1 MSCCLMFVN
10 QCQSPLWPNLTID
23 LEANFPKSANRQFD
37 TELWRSKSGNNN
49 FHCFTQWDSKLF
61 LLQQQFLQPERI
73 CWTYWHAKYFVLES
87 WNYSRS
93 RTNRS
98 GAVLVEENEQGH
110 ELLEIMT
117 YDWRTGVL
125 QLLPKMRL
133 IRQQQSFLGTLQSSQ
148 KIITKV
154 LLETS

>member
-23 LEANFPKSANRQFD
+23 LEANFPKSANQYIDNSRQSFED
-37 TELWRSKSGNNN
+37 LKVVITIFIVLHSETVSYFYCSNN
-49 FHCFTQWDSKLF
+49 FYSLRESVGPIDMPNILF
-61 LLQQQFLQPERI
+61 WRVETTRGVGQIGVEQFLWKRMNI
-73 CWTYWHAKYFVLES
+73 
-87 WNYSRS
+87 
-93 RTNRS
+93 
-98 GAVLVEENEQGH
+98 EQGH

-148 KIITKV
+148 KW
-154 LLETS
+154 